1 MILNKSID
9 KIKGHI
15 LLKGGRIYDPFL
27 SLNKNNDILI
37 KDGIIVDIKKK
48 ISVDDKYKIID
59 CNDKIITNGFIDMH
73 VHFREPGFEFKET
86 IETGSYTAFLSG
98 FTRVCTMPNTDPVI
112 DTPELIRFII
122 QKSEDLPISIHP
134 IGAITKG
141 QKGTELAEIGQ
152 MVLAGAVAIS
162 DDGLPLKNSQLMR
175 YALEYA
181 KKFNIPVINHA
192 EDCCLVNDGLIHEG
206 DMSLK
211 LGLPGNPDI
220 AESTM
225 IYRDLSIAEYVGG
238 KIHIPHVSSYKSL
251 EVIKLFKDRGVDVT
265 VEVTPHHLSLTDK
278 ILEKFDT
285 NAKVAPPIRSNYD
298 RNSLIRAVKTG
309 LVDCIATDHAPHSIV
324 EKDRDFKNA
333 SCGMIGLESA
343 FGLVNRTLSN
353 KKYPIESIINLFT
366 VNPSKII
373 NVKPSVIQVGN
384 FAEINVIDP
393 NKEWTFNEDSIYSK
407 SSNSPIVGKK
417 MLGKVLSTINKG
429 YIHSSK

>member
-15 LLKGGRIYDPFL
+15 LLRGGRIYDPFL

-59 CNDKIITNGFIDMH
+59 CNGKIITNGFIDMH

-373 NVKPSVIQVGN
+373 NVKPSVIQTGN
-384 FAEINVIDP
+384 FAEINIIDP

-429 YIHSSK
+429 YIHNSK